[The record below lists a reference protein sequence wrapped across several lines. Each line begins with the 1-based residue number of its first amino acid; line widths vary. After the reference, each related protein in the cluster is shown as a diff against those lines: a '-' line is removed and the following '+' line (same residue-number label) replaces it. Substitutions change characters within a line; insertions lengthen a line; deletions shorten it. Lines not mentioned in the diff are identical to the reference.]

1 MKTFVM
7 NESLFQCQKI
17 ITQRD
22 VENKQ
27 LKEENEKVRKEEHE
41 QVESRKVESR
51 KGENEQ
57 VESRNVESREGK
69 IGK

>member
-27 LKEENEKVRKEEHE
+27 LKEENEKLRN
-41 QVESRKVESR
+41 QN
-51 KGENEQ
+51 ENENENKQ
-57 VESRNVESREGK
+57 LRKNNVIKDATIKE
-69 IGK
+69 